1 MFIICGIVIFV
12 EPATYSAKTTQTYS
26 ITALNDNFSSYV
38 GRYYTEDGLYYSFLY
53 QTDKGITVRIC
64 EFLGFSDTDQLKRA
78 KFFAIQETYSPI
90 PVLGVSIN
98 NGDPTWRLCEVDNNV
113 RDLYS
118 VDEGYK
124 IRLKICNEFGGR
136 TYYQSNFLSLLKSGH
151 IVYCPNENKYKIK
164 HIVCAEKIS
173 DGAILIHEFDSVE
186 EV

>member
-1 MFIICGIVIFV
+1 MKISELIKSEG
-12 EPATYSAKTTQTYS
+12 YKNS
-26 ITALNDNFSSYV
+26 
-38 GRYYTEDGLYYSFLY
+38 
-53 QTDKGITVRIC
+53 TVRIC

-136 TYYQSNFLSLLKSGH
+136 TYYQSDFLSLLKSGH
-151 IVYCPNENKYKIK
+151 IVYCPDEIK

-173 DGAILIHEFDSVE
+173 DIHEFDSIE

>member
-1 MFIICGIVIFV
+1 MKISELIKSEG
-12 EPATYSAKTTQTYS
+12 YKNS
-26 ITALNDNFSSYV
+26 
-38 GRYYTEDGLYYSFLY
+38 
-53 QTDKGITVRIC
+53 TVRIC

-136 TYYQSNFLSLLKSGH
+136 TYYQSDFLSLLKSGH
-151 IVYCPNENKYKIK
+151 IVYCPN
-164 HIVCAEKIS
+164 VCAEKIS